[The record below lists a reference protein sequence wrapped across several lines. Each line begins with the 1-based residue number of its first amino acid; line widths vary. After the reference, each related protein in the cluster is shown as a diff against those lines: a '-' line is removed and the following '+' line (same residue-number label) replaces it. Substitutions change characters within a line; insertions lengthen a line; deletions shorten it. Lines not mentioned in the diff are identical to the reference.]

1 MKYQITKLTALIIF
15 ISAFFAVVAC
25 STQTVRI
32 VDMTPPKQLAES
44 LPEEELLDIG
54 ISVFKANVPD
64 NYDDRIEQII
74 SPEIRRAEA
83 QYIPYIAKN
92 LIQSSGNW
100 GAVRVIPR
108 PSLAVDVIVSG
119 EIIES
124 TGESLE
130 LKISVHD
137 ATGRKWY
144 SKAYSALASKY
155 AYEDSFP
162 KDVDAFQ
169 SIYKQITDDLL
180 DYRLELSETD
190 VKHIR
195 AVAEMRFARG
205 FSSDAFGDHV
215 SQNEVGEY
223 QLTRLP
229 SEDDPMLVSV
239 RKVRERE
246 YLFIDTIDEYYANFQ
261 RNVYPTYQVWRKA
274 SYVDMIT
281 YKKLQTQAKNRIIGG
296 AIGLVG
302 SVGTIYASDDWA
314 ADTSG
319 IAGVI
324 GSATVIKKAI
334 SKKNEAE
341 QYAERLR
348 ELAGETE
355 RELVPTTIELENRTV
370 KLQGSVEEQ
379 YVELR
384 SVLKELYYEDLG
396 LSPPSKKADALFD

>member
-1 MKYQITKLTALIIF
+1 MRLLLNPTILMIWLITGLAG
-15 ISAFFAVVAC
+15 C
-25 STQTVRI
+25 STQTVRV
-32 VDMTPPKQLAES
+32 VDMTPPKQLTQS
-44 LPEEELLDIG
+44 LPEDQLLDVG
-54 ISVFKANVPD
+54 ISTFVGNTPED
-64 NYDDRIEQII
+64 YDERIAQII
-74 SPEIRRAEA
+74 SPEIRRAEI
-83 QYIPYIAKN
+83 QYLPYITKN

-100 GAVRVIPR
+100 GAVRVVPR

-124 TGESLE
+124 TGETLK
-130 LKISVHD
+130 LKIAVHD
-137 ATGRKWY
+137 ATGRQWY
-144 SKAYSALASKY
+144 EKDYSALASKY

-162 KDVDAFQ
+162 QDIDAFQ
-169 SIYKQITDDLL
+169 SIYKEITDDLL
-180 DYRLELSETD
+180 EYRLTLSKSD
-190 VKHIR
+190 IQQIR
-195 AVAEMRFARG
+195 AVAEMRFAQS
-205 FSSDAFGDHV
+205 FSSEAFGEHV
-215 SQNEVGEY
+215 SQEESGQY
-223 QLTRLP
+223 RLLKLP
-229 SEDDPMLVSV
+229 SEDDPMLASV

-246 YLFIDTIDEYYANFQ
+246 YLFIDTIDEYYANFY

-281 YKKLQTQAKNRIIGG
+281 YKKLQTQAKNRIVGG

-324 GSATVIKKAI
+324 GSATVISKAI
-334 SKKNEAE
+334 LKKNEAE

-348 ELAGETE
+348 ELATETE

-379 YVELR
+379 YTELR
-384 SVLKELYYEDLG
+384 NILKTLYYEDLG
-396 LSPPSKKADALFD
+396 LPLSKGP

>member
-1 MKYQITKLTALIIF
+1 MTYKTIKLSTFVFL
-15 ISAFFAVVAC
+15 SSVFFALFAC

-32 VDMTPPKQLAES
+32 VDMTPPKQLAQS

-54 ISVFKANVPD
+54 ISVFNANVPD
-64 NYDDRIEQII
+64 DYDTRIEKII

-100 GAVRVIPR
+100 GAVRVMPR
-108 PSLAVDVIVSG
+108 PSLAVDVILSG

-130 LKISVHD
+130 LKVSVHD

-144 SKAYSALASKY
+144 SKTYRALASKY

-169 SIYKQITDDLL
+169 SIYKEITDDLL
-180 DYRLELSETD
+180 DYRLELTKTD

-195 AVAEMRFARG
+195 AVAEMRFARD
-205 FSSDAFGDHV
+205 FSDDAFGDHV
-215 SQNEVGEY
+215 NQNEQGEY
-223 QLTRLP
+223 QLIRLP

-246 YLFIDTIDEYYANFQ
+246 YLFIDTIDEYYASFQ
-261 RNVYPTYQVWRKA
+261 RNVYPTYQVWRKT
-274 SYVDMIT
+274 SYVDMIA
-281 YKKLQTQAKNRIIGG
+281 YKKLQTQAKNRIVGG

-302 SVGTIYASDDWA
+302 SVSTIYASDNWA

-324 GSATVIKKAI
+324 GSATVISKAI
-334 SKKNEAE
+334 LKKNEAE

-348 ELAGETE
+348 ELASETE
-355 RELVPTTIELENRTV
+355 RELVPTTIELENRTI
-370 KLQGSVEEQ
+370 KLQGSVDEQ
-379 YVELR
+379 YVGLR

-396 LSPPSKKADALFD
+396 LTPPDKKADALVD